1 MFGLDPLNDKFA
13 DHQEL
18 LVINEKDRSQIS
30 FSGGFRYRQT
40 KETVG
45 YEESVDSVEFLD
57 EDDISELKKKQAAQ
71 INVGKAFAKY
81 EDEVLFLE
89 SVMKGGAEY
98 SLTELFRMLND
109 EDLNP
114 NECSKKS
121 LRNCMDLLR
130 GNMLKLRRNPGNN
143 AKNYRWIGEKW

>member
-1 MFGLDPLNDKFA
+1 M
-13 DHQEL
+13 
-18 LVINEKDRSQIS
+18 
-30 FSGGFRYRQT
+30 
-40 KETVG
+40 
-45 YEESVDSVEFLD
+45 DSVEFLD
-57 EDDISELKKKQAAQ
+57 EDDISDLKKKQLAQ

-143 AKNYRWIGEKW
+143 AINYRWIGENW